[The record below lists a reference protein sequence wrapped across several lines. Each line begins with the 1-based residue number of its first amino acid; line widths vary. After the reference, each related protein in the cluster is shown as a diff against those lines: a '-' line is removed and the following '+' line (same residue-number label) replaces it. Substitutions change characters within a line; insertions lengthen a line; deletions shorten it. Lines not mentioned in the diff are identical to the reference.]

1 MAYWTKMLTF
11 LQRNVIVLDHLGH
24 GSQNSTCL
32 VMHKGTKYIM
42 KLYMA
47 SIEEPSYFTTRNSM
61 NRGLKYSKKYA
72 QREEKILKL
81 LGCNDHLL
89 CIKEK
94 GTWLVNNKYN
104 NQSHSFQQYLRSTK
118 KGILTWVIYLTKINL
133 PEVILTQSPSC
144 QWCFEIPEPEGLIII
159 NDTKP

>member
-1 MAYWTKMLTF
+1 MLTF

-24 GSQNSTCL
+24 GSQNSTYL

-47 SIEEPSYFTTRNSM
+47 SIEEPSYFTTRKSM

-89 CIKEK
+89 CIKAK
-94 GTWLVNNKYN
+94 GTTNTTINPT
-104 NQSHSFQQYLRSTK
+104 HFQQCLRSTK
-118 KGILTWVIYLTKINL
+118 KGILTWMIYLTKINL

-144 QWCFEIPEPEGLIII
+144 Q
-159 NDTKP
+159 